1 MNDAVMTAAARRHA
15 ELAQQIRAHDHRYYV
30 LDDPVVSDRE
40 YDALY
45 TELRE
50 IEATHPELVS
60 RNSPTQRVSEKPR
73 GDLPSVVHVVP
84 MMSLDNTYTPE
95 EIGEFARRVHAGLSS
110 KARVV
115 FCVEPKLDGASVEI
129 VYKDGELHSSST
141 RGDGVSGEDISENLR
156 TIRSLPVR
164 LTRPVSLTLR
174 AEIVIFRRDL
184 ARINEQ
190 RVKAGESPFANPR
203 NAAAGSLR
211 MLDPRVVAQRPL
223 RAVVWQVVE
232 GSQLS
237 PSHSG
242 ALHALAELG
251 LPTHRETYVCESLDD
266 VARAIAAI
274 EKQRPDYPFEIDG
287 AVIKVDAF
295 EQQAILGATAKFPRW
310 AIAYKF
316 SAERARTRVNDIVVQ
331 VGRTGTLTP
340 VAILSPVLLAG
351 TTVARASLHNADII
365 KNLDLRLGDTVTIEK
380 AGEIIPQVVAVEHAA
395 RAEEKP
401 AFVMPEQCPSCGTP
415 VLRDEEQVA
424 VYCPNPHCPAVVRG
438 AILHFTRRY
447 AMDIDHLGESLID
460 QLVSRGLVADVADLY
475 DLTAERLQA
484 LERMGKKSADNVI
497 RSISASREQPLSRL
511 LTGVGIDHVGQV
523 AARQLA
529 DAAGSLPELLAWSE
543 EDAEAKLSSIAGFGP
558 KMAASVKA
566 FVFGAESRQLLE
578 KLRIRDVSR
587 SEPRHAVVTG
597 GALSDKS
604 FCVTGVLTR
613 KREDVHADIRAHGG
627 EVHDKVKKG
636 TSYLVIGEKVG
647 KSKLDAAKKHGA
659 QVIDE
664 AALAALFEGGPG
676 DPGQ

>member
-1 MNDAVMTAAARRHA
+1 MISDAKRHA
-15 ELAQQIRAHDHRYYV
+15 DLVEQIRAHDHRYYV
-30 LDDPVVSDRE
+30 LDDPSVSDRE

-45 TELRE
+45 AELRA
-50 IEATHPELVS
+50 IETRHPELVT
-60 RNSPTQRVSEKPR
+60 RDSPTQRVSGKPR
-73 GDLPSVVHVVP
+73 GDLRTVPHVVP
-84 MMSLDNTYTPE
+84 MMSLDNTYTPDE
-95 EIGEFARRVHAGLSS
+95 LREFSRRVHAGLPSN
-110 KARVV
+110 ARVV

-129 VYKDGELHSSST
+129 VYEAGELVSGST
-141 RGDGVSGEDISENLR
+141 RGDGISGEDIIENLR

-164 LTRPVSLTLR
+164 LARPISLTLR
-174 AEIVIFRRDL
+174 AEVVIFRRDL
-184 ARINEQ
+184 ARINEE
-190 RVKAGESPFANPR
+190 RVSAGEAPFANPR

-211 MLDPRVVAQRPL
+211 MLDPRVVARRPL

-232 GSQLS
+232 GSSLA
-237 PSHSG
+237 PDHSG
-242 ALHALAELG
+242 SLRALGELG
-251 LPTHRETYVCESLDD
+251 LPTHRETFVCESLED
-266 VARAIAAI
+266 VARAIATI
-274 EKQRPDYPFEIDG
+274 EKQRPEYPFEIDG
-287 AVIKVDAF
+287 AVIKVDVF

-316 SAERARTRVNDIVVQ
+316 SAERARTRVKDIVVQ

-340 VAILSPVLLAG
+340 VAILEPVQLAG

-365 KNLDLRLGDTVTIEK
+365 KNLDLRLDDVVTIEK

-401 AFVMPEQCPSCGTP
+401 AFVMPERCPSCSTP

-460 QLVSRGLVADVADLY
+460 QLVTHELVSDVADLY
-475 DLTAERLQA
+475 DLTAERLEA
-484 LERMGKKSADNVI
+484 LERMGKKSADNVV
-497 RSISASREQPLSRL
+497 RSIEASRAQPLSRL

-529 DAAGSLPELLAWSE
+529 EAAGSLSELLAWSE
-543 EDAEAKLSSIAGFGP
+543 EDAEAKLSAIAGFGP
-558 KMAASVKA
+558 KMVASVKA
-566 FVFGAESRQLLE
+566 YLFGEDSRQLLE
-578 KLRIRDVSR
+578 KLSARAVSR
-587 SEPRHAVVTG
+587 AEPRHAVAAAG
-597 GALSDKS
+597 PLSGKS
-604 FCVTGVLTR
+604 FCVTGVLSR

-636 TSYLVIGEKVG
+636 TTYLVIGEKVG
-647 KSKLDAAKKHGA
+647 KSKLDAAKKQNA

-664 AALAALFEGGPG
+664 RALAALIAGEAGEPAA
-676 DPGQ
+676 